1 MGNAVKQIKI
11 VTTQTTIRPTQ
22 GSEEAALFNQDGTPF
37 TPGGI
42 TTTQA
47 VAAVAAKPQIVAVT
61 AVTAANGAV
70 AVGANPTKAEYDVVV
85 AEVNSVKAQLNALIA
100 ALKA

>member
-11 VTTQTTIRPTQ
+11 VTNQTALSSTQSSQ
-22 GSEEAALFNQDGTPF
+22 EAALFNQDGTPLVL
-37 TPGGI
+37 GGI

-47 VAAVAAKPQIVAVT
+47 VAAVAAKPQIVAVNS
-61 AVTAANGAV
+61 VTAPNAV
-70 AVGANPTKAEYDVVV
+70 AAAGANPTKAEYDVAVT
-85 AEVNSVKAQLNALIA
+85 ELNSVKAQLNALIA